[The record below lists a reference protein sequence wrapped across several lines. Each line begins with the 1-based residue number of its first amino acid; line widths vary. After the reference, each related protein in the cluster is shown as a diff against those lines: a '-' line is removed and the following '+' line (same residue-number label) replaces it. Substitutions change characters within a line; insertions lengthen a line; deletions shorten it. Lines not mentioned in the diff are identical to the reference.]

1 IVFKIIALY
10 MRWICWITQSQQKN
24 LNLYSWIL
32 PHSPSQY
39 PHLLAS
45 CPDFL
50 CRLSFPCFPSLFC
63 SHLGL
68 ALCLCL
74 QLMDFA
80 HHLSNYILL
89 SLLLSLLLQGPLE
102 AVVCYFCSAQAISL
116 NGSLK

>member
-1 IVFKIIALY
+1 
-10 MRWICWITQSQQKN
+10 M
-24 LNLYSWIL
+24 

-39 PHLLAS
+39 PPLLAS

-50 CRLSFPCFPSLFC
+50 CRLSFPCSPSLFC

-74 QLMDFA
+74 QLIYLA

-89 SLLLSLLLQGPLE
+89 LLPLSFITIIRPTRSSGMLFM
-102 AVVCYFCSAQAISL
+102 FCSGKIFEQIS
-116 NGSLK
+116 KIAYTFFKITII